1 MRNSKVIVHRIARW
15 PVISAIGFVAAVPLL
30 TVRSVEPTFLIGD
43 VSVREPDTGSIAVV
57 LTVSLA
63 TPVVHD
69 DIAMRFSTYSG
80 TATEGDFCTVAVDYV
95 GVHNQLLT
103 LSARQNSARI
113 TIQVCGDTRFEP
125 NETFT
130 VALLDGTGQV
140 KKAEG
145 RVTIIE
151 NDPAPVPWS
160 GLTAQGTIAKSEEQ
174 RWQTPS
180 LLPGDYVFNLG
191 NGTGDADLYVR
202 IGAPPTLTAYSC
214 RPAKA
219 SADESCLVSLHVSD
233 VIYVMVRGYATSSS
247 FKLTGSAK

>member
-1 MRNSKVIVHRIARW
+1 
-15 PVISAIGFVAAVPLL
+15 
-30 TVRSVEPTFLIGD
+30 
-43 VSVREPDTGSIAVV
+43 
-57 LTVSLA
+57 LA

-69 DIAMRFSTYSG
+69 DIAMRFSTFSG
-80 TATEGDFCTVAVDYV
+80 TATEGAFCTVGVDYI
-95 GVHNQLLT
+95 GVHNQLLTT

-125 NETFT
+125 NETFSI
-130 VALLDGTGQV
+130 ALVESNGQV

-145 RVTIIE
+145 RVTIVE

-180 LLPGDYVFNLG
+180 LLPGDYVFKLG

-202 IGAPPTLTAYSC
+202 VGAAPTLTAYSC

-219 SADESCLVSLHVSD
+219 SADETCLVSLNVSD
-233 VIYVMVRGYATSSS
+233 VVYVMVRGYATLSS
-247 FKLTGSAK
+247 FKLTGAAK